1 VSTPEPTRL
10 GDYVLLEKLGQGGMA
25 TVYRGERTG
34 EAGFRKQVAIKR
46 MIPQY
51 RHSNSL
57 LERFAAEA
65 RTNARLD
72 HPNLVAVVDFGIEP
86 EPYLV
91 MEFVEGV
98 TLALLLQRL
107 VKMGHPLELSAA
119 CFIAAEAAQG
129 LDHAHRKRDEAG
141 NPLGIVHR
149 DVSPQ
154 NILLSNEGAVKVS
167 DFGLVKAADNVV
179 QTGSGIP
186 IGKLSYMAPEQA
198 DHAEVDARADVW
210 GLGVLLWEM
219 LAMRVLLP
227 PNDPARATHL
237 LQTCDFPPPSKYRP
251 EIPAELDQ
259 IVMAC
264 LTKDPTVRTP
274 SAQQLGMS
282 LREVLHEVAPG
293 YGREQL
299 ARLLGWVFPEYG
311 WTIDEPH
318 APAKQPSR
326 EERASMPPAPAVRHS
341 LAHEQRGH
349 AKTQV
354 SVQRADPLVTGPHP
368 PITAAANAMGSAPM
382 RASSLTPQAPS
393 AKQQGTSLFWIG
405 LIGIG
410 IAVVAV
416 ITLAAVFFLYSTL
429 RASDD
434 GDEAPPAPVVA
445 PMRPSSQDSAT
456 ENARGMMLESPASD
470 AALYRGRQL
479 LGRIPIFLTA
489 GQLEGGPLVVLAP
502 GHHPA
507 VLDSGDVRQRI
518 ERGNERMVVPLI
530 PTPRPERA
538 VLVQWPRPAQ
548 ARMLGRREA
557 LGEVPGLLLLPPT
570 RLGGAPMLEIIENG
584 LVVESLPTAQCD
596 PTTVCVIGRA
606 Q

>member
-1 VSTPEPTRL
+1 M
-10 GDYVLLEKLGQGGMA
+10 LLEKLGQGGMA

-107 VKMGHPLELSAA
+107 VKMGHPLEIAAA

-129 LDHAHRKRDEAG
+129 LDHAHRKRDESG

-227 PNDPARATHL
+227 PNDPARAAHL
-237 LQTCDFPPPSKYRP
+237 LQTCDFPAPSHYRP
-251 EIPAELDQ
+251 DVPAELDE
-259 IVMAC
+259 IAMAC

-282 LREVLHEVAPG
+282 LREVLHEIAPG

-326 EERASMPPAPAVRHS
+326 EERASMPPPPAVRQS
-341 LAHEQRGH
+341 MAHESQGH

-368 PITAAANAMGSAPM
+368 PLDAAATGAPM
-382 RASSLTPQAPS
+382 HAASRTPPAPS
-393 AKQQGTSLFWIG
+393 TKSQGTSLFWIG

-410 IAVVAV
+410 IAVIAV

-429 RASDD
+429 RSA
-434 GDEAPPAPVVA
+434 DEDAAPRPAPTA
-445 PMRPSSQDSAT
+445 PMQPSSQDSAT
-456 ENARGMMLESPASD
+456 ANAQGMMLESPAGD
-470 AALYRGRQL
+470 AALYRGGQL
-479 LGRIPIFLTA
+479 MGRLPIFLTA
-489 GQLEGGPLVVLAP
+489 GQLEGGPLVVLAEQ
-502 GHHPA
+502 HHPA
-507 VLDSGDVRQRI
+507 VLDSADVRQRI
-518 ERGNERMVVPLI
+518 EQGNERMVVPLI
-530 PTPRPERA
+530 PTRRPERA

-548 ARMLGRREA
+548 ARMLGRQDA
-557 LGEVPGLLLLPPT
+557 MGVVPGLLLLPPT
-570 RLGGAPMLEIIENG
+570 RLGGAPMLEIIEGG
-584 LVVESLPTAQCD
+584 LVVESLPTAHCE
-596 PTTVCVIGRA
+596 PTAVCVVGRA